1 MFAGARPT
9 RLAPIRMVAGAI
21 VIAVASLSAT
31 AFTAQV
37 ASAANDVVSNCS
49 GSGAGSLPAVVA
61 AATSGDT
68 ITFSVTC
75 PTSAPITL
83 ASTIDIDTNVT
94 IDGPGASELVVSGN
108 NAVED
113 FDVPSGVTATI
124 SGISIEDGNNDDG
137 GGIVNSGTLTVT
149 NSMISGN
156 TSSGLYGGGIYNN
169 EGTLTVTDSTL
180 SNNNAVERGGAIYSI
195 EGNLTIVDTTVSGN
209 TSDLG
214 GGIYNDGMTSITD
227 STISGNSAEANG
239 GGVYNAGSLE
249 VTEST
254 FSGNSVTSGNSAT
267 AGGDVDNNAGSLSL
281 AGTILANGSSGADC
295 YNVST
300 IVDAGYNLSGDNT
313 CGLSSA
319 NHSSPNANAYLGPLN
334 NNGGPTETQAPALG
348 SPALDQIP
356 IGTMANSVSLCPGSD
371 QRGVSRPQG
380 PECDIGAVELVVPRD
395 ITSPNNATA
404 TVGST
409 FSFAVTTTGNPVP
422 TVTEKGALPKKLTFT
437 DNGNGT
443 ATITG
448 KPKMTGVYHLTI
460 VATFG
465 KGTNKYVVS
474 QAFTLTINSA

>member
-1 MFAGARPT
+1 
-9 RLAPIRMVAGAI
+9 
-21 VIAVASLSAT
+21 
-31 AFTAQV
+31 V
-37 ASAANDVVSNCS
+37 ASAANDVVSDCN

-75 PTSAPITL
+75 PSSSPITL
-83 ASTIDIDTNVT
+83 ASTIDINTNLT

-195 EGNLTIVDTTVSGN
+195 EGNLTIVDITVSGN

-214 GGIYNDGMTSITD
+214 GGIYNGTDGMTSITD

-239 GGVYNAGSLE
+239 GGVYNVGYLE

-254 FSGNSVTSGNSAT
+254 FSGNSAT
-267 AGGDVDNNAGSLSL
+267 TGVDVDNDAGSLSL
-281 AGTILANGSSGADC
+281 AGTILANGSGGADC

-319 NHSSPNANAYLGPLN
+319 NHSSPNVNAYLGPLS

-356 IGTMANSVSLCPGSD
+356 VGTTANGVSLCPGSD

-395 ITSPNNATA
+395 FISPNNATA

-422 TVTEKGALPKKLTFT
+422 TITEKGALPKKLTFT
-437 DNGNGT
+437 NNDNGT
-443 ATITG
+443 ATISG
-448 KPKMTGVYHLTI
+448 KPKTMGVYHLTI
-460 VATFG
+460 TATFW

-474 QAFTLTINSA
+474 QAFTLTVDSG